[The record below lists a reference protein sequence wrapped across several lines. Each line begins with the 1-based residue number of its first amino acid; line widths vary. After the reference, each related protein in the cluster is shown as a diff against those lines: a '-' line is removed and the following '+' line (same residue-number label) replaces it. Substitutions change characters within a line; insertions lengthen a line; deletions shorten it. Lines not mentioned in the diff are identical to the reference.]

1 MTRIKK
7 PIAMLLVMIIAISA
21 VGMSALAYQGNIVKY
36 DDLELTFEFVQ
47 HAEYPDFWLVYES
60 HYVDEY
66 GSVITNRVFIDNLA
80 VAGYVAGY
88 FAEGEAFQPFTPSG
102 TTNFRRE
109 SSFTF
114 NPNTNSPTVV
124 TVWATGT
131 LTFNNSNPRVAR
143 ISNYRAGLSNPNPT
157 QLRSSRT
164 TALSVENDRGNN
176 LPITRAFATLTV
188 GYTITNLLGFTQ
200 RITVS
205 MRGYSDGQI
214 T

>member
-1 MTRIKK
+1 MLKIIK
-7 PIAMLLVMIIAISA
+7 PIAILLLVLISISA
-21 VGMSALAYQGNIVKY
+21 VGMSALAYQVIGDENEDVPQ
-36 DDLELTFEFVQ
+36 TVEFVQ
-47 HAEYPDFWLVYES
+47 HAEHSDFWLVYES
-60 HYVDEY
+60 QYVDEY
-66 GSVITNRVFIDNLA
+66 GSLVTHRVFVDNLA
-80 VAGYVAGY
+80 VAGY
-88 FAEGEAFQPFTPSG
+88 FAEGEMFQPFTPSG
-102 TTNFRRE
+102 TTEFRRE

-131 LTFNNSNPRVAR
+131 LTFDNGNPRVAR
-143 ISNYRAGLSNPNPT
+143 ISNQRAGLINPNPS
-157 QLRSSRT
+157 QLSSSRT

-176 LPITRAFATLTV
+176 LPFTRAFATLTV
-188 GYTITNLLGFTQ
+188 GYTITNMLGFTQ